1 MKRPQTFDEI
11 VGNESIKAMLRETI
25 KSAKMRGDALDNIF
39 LSGSSGT
46 GKSTFAGAIAYEF
59 GTNFNHLMCKGCDE
73 EAQIIVMLIMKAR
86 DGDIILFDEVHNL
99 KANVIE
105 GTLYDYLENTRV
117 SIQYGNSIA
126 SMPAPKVTIIAATTE
141 MDKMKIPF
149 LNRFSI
155 FIRLDKYTHAELA
168 QIIQF
173 NATSENLT
181 LDTPSALKIAQA
193 ARGIPRLAI
202 QYLRRVR
209 DHIVSNNITIITP
222 LIISN
227 ALALMGI
234 DNYGLSPSER
244 NYLVALYDTFR
255 MRPTGIDSIC
265 AVINEN
271 RGMMESQYEPTLI
284 STGLIIKTKSGR
296 ALTPKGILIADELTK
311 SQPQSI

>member
-1 MKRPQTFDEI
+1 
-11 VGNESIKAMLRETI
+11 
-25 KSAKMRGDALDNIF
+25 
-39 LSGSSGT
+39 
-46 GKSTFAGAIAYEF
+46 
-59 GTNFNHLMCKGCDE
+59 
-73 EAQIIVMLIMKAR
+73 MLIMKAR